1 MIDFDVRTAL
11 LMVGLL
17 YFLLPIIT
25 WIVLAKQRSQA
36 VALWCIGGLLMGVTA
51 FLTGAQQEMPTWLY
65 MLISPLTFHGASLI
79 RIQALRLDLGIP
91 WKTRWIVLA
100 TFGLMLIV
108 NVIQYVLDDTV
119 LRAQV
124 TSFAAAALLFYLA
137 TLAWRIGRDEQSNN
151 AKWIAWM
158 YFLASLTLLYR
169 VVILIGHTGDV
180 GVPVEGFSSRI
191 LSLAMLF
198 AAVVG
203 HLGYIG
209 LHLDRSM
216 RREIKTAADR
226 ARDEESR
233 RLGEQIAQ
241 LDRQRSLGEMSA
253 SLGHELNQPLTAI
266 LTNAQVAKRG
276 LLAGRFQAEQFGEFL
291 DKIIQN
297 TQRASQIIERIRGFI
312 RPTVARCEPVD
323 LNRTVHEVA
332 DLIAAE
338 ARSHQVKLVFAKP
351 AAPVLVAGDS
361 IQISQIILNVLRN
374 AIEALQQVAHRE
386 IRIASTRAD
395 GRVILQIRDS
405 GPGLAAE
412 ALAQV
417 GSPFFTTKPSG
428 LGMGI
433 SISRSIAQ
441 QHGGTLS
448 IANADQ
454 GGAVVEL
461 NLPALPEGSS

>member
-1 MIDFDVRTAL
+1 MPDFDVRTAFL
-11 LMVGLL
+11 IIGVL
-17 YFLLPIIT
+17 YLLLPIIT
-25 WIVLAKQRSQA
+25 WVVLIEQRSPQ
-36 VALWCIGGLLMGVTA
+36 VVLWCGGGLLVGIG
-51 FLTGAQQEMPTWLY
+51 FI
-65 MLISPLTFHGASLI
+65 LIGLRGILPELATYPIANSLI
-79 RIQALRLDLGIP
+79 VVSHFARIQALRLDIGKPWRLRWMLMAGGSLCLIFFWMKLGD
-91 WKTRWIVLA
+91 
-100 TFGLMLIV
+100 FSGS
-108 NVIQYVLDDTV
+108 
-119 LRAQV
+119 LRGQFNSVV
-124 TSFAAAALLFYLA
+124 TAGFVFYIA
-137 TLAWRIGRDEQSNN
+137 MLAWRIGRDEGSRSAQ
-151 AKWIAWM
+151 WIAWVYGM
-158 YFLASLTLLYR
+158 VVVAFLFRLYVLLNSDT
-169 VVILIGHTGDV
+169 GGDV
-180 GVPVEGFSSRI
+180 LIEGFSTQLI
-191 LSLAMLF
+191 AMTVLLSS
-198 AAVVG
+198 VVG
-203 HLGYIG
+203 HLGYVG
-209 LHLDRSM
+209 LKLDRSM
-216 RREIKTAADR
+216 RRELKAAAEK
-226 ARDEESR
+226 ARDEEGR

-332 DLIAAE
+332 ELVAAE
-338 ARSHQVKLVFAKP
+338 VRSHQVKLVFAGQASP
-351 AAPVLVAGDS
+351 ILVAGDP
-361 IQISQIILNVLRN
+361 IQLSQIVMNVLRN

-412 ALAQV
+412 VLAQV